1 MNKLCIVLLILGLAL
16 CGYSCSRSTEKSE
29 ADRSIEEYEE
39 ELNVMEREMIG
50 EENMV
55 EKEAMAPGEEMG
67 EETETLDK
75 GWGDED
81 ESTPFE

>member
-1 MNKLCIVLLILGLAL
+1 
-16 CGYSCSRSTEKSE
+16 
-29 ADRSIEEYEE
+29 
-39 ELNVMEREMIG
+39 MIG